1 MVNEFP
7 LGNVWGFFHKHQTRF
22 PLCHIF
28 LVWVNAGLTCPPIYY
43 IFFTISNKP
52 SALFFLIVK
61 DHKSL
66 PLSSMKFHL
75 KITPKTFL

>member
-28 LVWVNAGLTCPPIYY
+28 LFGLMRVSHAHQFIIYFLLY
-43 IFFTISNKP
+43 QINHQ
-52 SALFFLIVK
+52 LFSF
-61 DHKSL
+61 
-66 PLSSMKFHL
+66 
-75 KITPKTFL
+75 